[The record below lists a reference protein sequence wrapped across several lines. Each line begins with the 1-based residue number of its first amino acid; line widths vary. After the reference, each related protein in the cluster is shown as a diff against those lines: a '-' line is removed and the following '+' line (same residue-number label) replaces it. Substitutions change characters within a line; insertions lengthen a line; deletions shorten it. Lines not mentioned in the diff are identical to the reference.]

1 MTPAASVTV
10 GRSALV
16 RAAGLNVGILVM
28 NPDPADPAARI
39 TIGPTAGTRE
49 DNVIADVRAGDR
61 LTVAGRIVTVTAVIP
76 GSRPA
81 GRVDLTIEEAGSPG
95 SGGDPRTDD
104 RGETR

>member
-1 MTPAASVTV
+1 MAATPVTV

-39 TIGPTAGTRE
+39 TMGPTGGTRE

-61 LTVAGRIVTVTAVIP
+61 LTVAGRTVTVTDVIP
-76 GSRPA
+76 GPQPV
-81 GRVDLTIEEAGSPG
+81 GRVELIIEDAQPAR
-95 SGGDPRTDD
+95 DQ
-104 RGETR
+104 GETQS